1 MTRIE
6 KIIEKFK
13 ENPTSITANDLVKIL
28 KLHWY
33 FLDRTN
39 GSHEIYKKPNSPSIT
54 LAKHNNTY
62 KAVYFY
68 KVFNTFYA
76 NSTDKE

>member
-1 MTRIE
+1 MTKTE

-13 ENPTSITANDLVKIL
+13 ENPTSVTANDLVKIL
-28 KLHWY
+28 KIHWY
-33 FLDRTN
+33 SLERTN

-62 KAVYFY
+62 KAVYFH
-68 KVFNTFYA
+68 KVFNTLYA
-76 NSTDKE
+76 DYMGKE

>member
-28 KLHWY
+28 KLH
-33 FLDRTN
+33 
-39 GSHEIYKKPNSPSIT
+39 
-54 LAKHNNTY
+54 
-62 KAVYFY
+62 
-68 KVFNTFYA
+68 
-76 NSTDKE
+76 